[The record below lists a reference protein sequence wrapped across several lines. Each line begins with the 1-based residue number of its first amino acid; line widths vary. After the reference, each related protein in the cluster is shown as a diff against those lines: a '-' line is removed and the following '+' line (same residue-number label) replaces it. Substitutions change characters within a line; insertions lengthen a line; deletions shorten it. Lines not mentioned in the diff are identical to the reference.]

1 MANFCERCK
10 HAMSAH
16 DNHASCP
23 QCRVAAGD
31 CSVDPKNPCTICE
44 GWTRKQWAR
53 LRRFLI
59 DARARAEQRGKQH
72 WTVACPHVEA
82 WILAKPVSTSA
93 SEISSQA
100 GEGDF
105 DDESLVGTPKQPEV
119 QVLVGQSQ
127 NGAKSTAASTAAFQE
142 PIIQQLGHVTQGARP
157 ERKYDSQPYFSGQQY
172 TAASGMTAAQP
183 CTAVPQ
189 PYNAAAQPY
198 IVATQ
203 PHIAPYNNNN
213 MPAMSARPA
222 EKMGFFGQGGQ
233 LPFMLTEEQLLH
245 QQQLLREKQEF
256 DAWRASRA
264 QAKTQSQPQALSEA
278 EVNFE
283 VNVDSE
289 RSAGVARARPQD
301 QVTKQAKAKRA
312 ASTSTSRRSP
322 SPKRDYPRAT
332 CTVTRPSQASPRKAE
347 HTVAPAQDLEAF
359 KADMTSMLS
368 DMLQASFQRF
378 ASQFN
383 TNSGGQGNNSKEDT
397 IPKQVLSEP
406 TVDVAPDDDIE
417 NSPHRGP
424 EDQSEGEITEGEADP
439 ADSGLPTLEQLK
451 MSKEEQQDYDAFSL
465 ASVSVPTRPWR
476 AMGDSR
482 ASQSQPPDNANVSQA
497 RPQAIAKAQSIKSSS
512 SEQRSVQ
519 HHADQRQVQLHA
531 PQDQAN
537 FPVLVP
543 HGQGQRP
550 VLGHPVVRRDDL
562 DSLLDEEFSVDLDNE
577 AVLKE
582 KQARS
587 EVLDKIAEF
596 CNLNRQ
602 DPRVRKEVMGM
613 RLPAYNAPTKK
624 SIEVSLPWHSTTA
637 DIANLNNDIVRGKL
651 SKSLKPLN
659 PSKPWSPKEFFGA
672 SGYYIHNTHGY
683 LAKPESLDFPSRAP
697 PAERTAEDQPFFHV
711 PRHPEEPRTR
721 VDITSGSA
729 SLTASQL
736 QDQETMS
743 RKSAAAASTALSI
756 AEYIDNYPGMPE
768 GARAAMLLLKLDIIS
783 FLNYAW
789 REVHNKMLLRRSI
802 ALDCLE
808 RTLPPIDQDQK
819 LALLHAPLRGTTL
832 FGGELAKLQEANTK
846 HAATFTVFPQPT
858 APPTSYS
865 TRPYAGRGKSFR
877 DDKKGFRKPGGR
889 GRGQG
894 RSAPTA
900 TVTRPGQSKDSQKT
914 LTVSTDSK
922 KRKSESQEDAP
933 QGPRKA
939 KRNFRLDKNKGNK
952 Q

>member
-31 CSVDPKNPCTICE
+31 CSVDPKNPCTTCE

-53 LRRFLI
+53 LRRSLI

-119 QVLVGQSQ
+119 QVLVVQSQ
-127 NGAKSTAASTAAFQE
+127 NEANMATSSTPTAAGTTMTAQSTAASTAAFQE
-142 PIIQQLGHVTQGARP
+142 PIVQQLGHVTQGARP
-157 ERKYDSQPYFSGQQY
+157 ERQYDSQPYISGQQY
-172 TAASGMTAAQP
+172 TAASGITAAQP
-183 CTAVPQ
+183 YTAVPQ

-203 PHIAPYNNNN
+203 PHIAPYNNNS

-222 EKMGFFGQGGQ
+222 EPMGFFGQGGQ

-278 EVNFE
+278 EVNIE
-283 VNVDSE
+283 VNVDSSE
-289 RSAGVARARPQD
+289 RSASVARARPQD
-301 QVTKQAKAKRA
+301 QVTKQAKARRA
-312 ASTSTSRRSP
+312 GSTSTSRRSP
-322 SPKRDYPRAT
+322 SPKRDYPRGT

-368 DMLQASFQRF
+368 DMLQASFQQF

-406 TVDVAPDDDIE
+406 TVDVASDDDNE

-482 ASQSQPPDNANVSQA
+482 SSQSQPPDNANVSQA
-497 RPQAIAKAQSIKSSS
+497 RPQAISKAQSIKSSS
-512 SEQRSVQ
+512 SDQRSVQ
-519 HHADQRQVQLHA
+519 HHADQRQVQLRA

-543 HGQGQRP
+543 QGQGQRP
-550 VLGHPVVRRDDL
+550 VLGCPVVRRDDL
-562 DSLLDEEFSVDLDNE
+562 DSLLDEEFSIDLDNE

-596 CNLNRQ
+596 CN
-602 DPRVRKEVMGM
+602 PRVQKEVMGM

-651 SKSLKPLN
+651 NKSLKPLN
-659 PSKPWSPKEFFGA
+659 PSKPWGPKEFFGA
-672 SGYYIHNTHGY
+672 SGYYVHNTQSY
-683 LAKPESLDFPSRAP
+683 LAKPESLEFPSRAP
-697 PAERTAEDQPFFHV
+697 LLSARRRTNPFFMCLG
-711 PRHPEEPRTR
+711 
-721 VDITSGSA
+721 ILK
-729 SLTASQL
+729 SLAHEWILL
-736 QDQETMS
+736 QGQHHS
-743 RKSAAAASTALSI
+743 R
-756 AEYIDNYPGMPE
+756 P
-768 GARAAMLLLKLDIIS
+768 
-783 FLNYAW
+783 LNYKIKRPCHAKVQ
-789 REVHNKMLLRRSI
+789 RQPAQL
-802 ALDCLE
+802 CLS
-808 RTLPPIDQDQK
+808 Q
-819 LALLHAPLRGTTL
+819 
-832 FGGELAKLQEANTK
+832 NT
-846 HAATFTVFPQPT
+846 
-858 APPTSYS
+858 
-865 TRPYAGRGKSFR
+865 
-877 DDKKGFRKPGGR
+877 
-889 GRGQG
+889 
-894 RSAPTA
+894 
-900 TVTRPGQSKDSQKT
+900 
-914 LTVSTDSK
+914 
-922 KRKSESQEDAP
+922 
-933 QGPRKA
+933 
-939 KRNFRLDKNKGNK
+939 
-952 Q
+952 